1 MAMDP
6 MKWDWSR
13 AIFDHVHLRVK
24 DLEASKRF
32 YSTVLE
38 PLGIPVMLDNGEIVQ
53 WANLAVSADGPPSER
68 VHLAF
73 MAASREQVEA
83 FHRTGTEAG
92 YRDNGAPGERD
103 YGPPQVGY
111 YAAYLIDPDG
121 NNVEA
126 VYRDLSR
133 VS

>member
-6 MKWDWSR
+6 MQWDWSR
-13 AIFDHVHLRVK
+13 AIFDHVHLRVT

-38 PLGIPVMLDNGEIVQ
+38 PLGIPLMLDTGEIAQ
-53 WANLAVSADGPPSER
+53 WANMAVSDDGEPSER
-68 VHLAF
+68 VHVAF
-73 MAASREQVEA
+73 IAADRAQVEA
-83 FHRTGTEAG
+83 FHRAGTEAG

-103 YGPPQVGY
+103 YGPPQTGY
-111 YAAYLIDPDG
+111 YAAYLLDPDG

-126 VYRDLSR
+126 VYRETSPG
-133 VS
+133 